1 MAITLTKDETTELG
15 SLALTLEDRRLA
27 GILTVEGQGKA
38 ALVVEPIEKE
48 PVETI
53 EGIDLVDMLK
63 TMMVILR
70 R

>member
-1 MAITLTKDETTELG
+1 M
-15 SLALTLEDRRLA
+15 
-27 GILTVEGQGKA
+27 EGQEKA